1 MTTRC
6 AAVTKP
12 KEELYK
18 HGGEFPGCITSSK
31 IKQKETTEEL
41 TIACH
46 FCWRMR
52 GFFKG
57 IYVYNKIYILI
68 AVIVFLK
75 VLNLE
80 ESRVEYMEGSGERK
94 RRGKCNE
101 L

>member
-1 MTTRC
+1 
-6 AAVTKP
+6 
-12 KEELYK
+12 
-18 HGGEFPGCITSSK
+18 
-31 IKQKETTEEL
+31 
-41 TIACH
+41 
-46 FCWRMR
+46 MR